1 MAGRPKKSETAE
13 KTTKTTK
20 AVDNTQEQLKA
31 LQEQLAKLMAENE
44 ALKEQKENSKIAVN
58 EQDEY
63 NEQEEEELTA
73 DTDITVISQTVGKL
87 VISTEGNGVGTVYRF
102 EEFGEVQ
109 DIPFGDLKDIV
120 KNKPRFAKEGAYF
133 ICNPQA
139 VKKLRL
145 GTQYKNLIDDK
156 TFLNLF
162 DKDAKTIVAL
172 YESAPQMQQ
181 EQVVSLIEDRL
192 AKKLEVDGNV
202 LIKIGKLCGKDF
214 ITQEEE

>member
-1 MAGRPKKSETAE
+1 MARPKKDATKVVAQIDVSKEVVQNTTQELLKKFEELQKQLTELKAE
-13 KTTKTTK
+13 NNALK
-20 AVDNTQEQLKA
+20 DNTQVEDNDK
-31 LQEQLAKLMAENE
+31 
-44 ALKEQKENSKIAVN
+44 
-58 EQDEY
+58 
-63 NEQEEEELTA
+63 EELTS

-87 VISTEGNGVGTVYRF
+87 VLSTEGNGIGTVYRF

-145 GTQYKNLIDDK
+145 GNQYKNLIDDK
-156 TFLNLF
+156 TFVNLF

-172 YESAPQMQQ
+172 YESAPKMQQ
-181 EQVVSLIEDRL
+181 EQVVSLIQDRL
-192 AKKLEVDGNV
+192 DNGLEVDGNV
-202 LIKIGKLCGKDF
+202 LIKIGQLCGRDF
-214 ITQEEE
+214 ITKE

>member
-13 KTTKTTK
+13 KTTKSTK

-31 LQEQLAKLMAENE
+31 LQEQIAQLMAENE
-44 ALKEQKENSKIAVN
+44 ALKTKEEEEEKASVTTVKEEV
-58 EQDEY
+58 
-63 NEQEEEELTA
+63 EEELTS

-87 VISTEGNGVGTVYRF
+87 VISTEGNGIGTVYRF

-145 GTQYKNLIDDK
+145 GNQYKNLIDDK
-156 TFLNLF
+156 TFINLF
-162 DKDAKTIVAL
+162 DKDAKTIIAL
-172 YESAPQMQQ
+172 YESAPKMQQ
-181 EQVVSLIEDRL
+181 EQVISLIQDRL
-192 AKKLEVDGNV
+192 DKGLEVDGNV
-202 LIKIGKLCGKDF
+202 LIKIGQLCGRDF
-214 ITQEEE
+214 ITKE

>member
-1 MAGRPKKSETAE
+1 MARPKKDATKVVAQIDVSKEVVQDATQELLKKFEELQKQLAE
-13 KTTKTTK
+13 LK
-20 AVDNTQEQLKA
+20 AENDALKDNTQVED
-31 LQEQLAKLMAENE
+31 ND
-44 ALKEQKENSKIAVN
+44 NT
-58 EQDEY
+58 
-63 NEQEEEELTA
+63 EELTS

-145 GTQYKNLIDDK
+145 GNQYKNLIDDK
-156 TFLNLF
+156 TFVNLF
-162 DKDAKTIVAL
+162 DKDAKTIIAL
-172 YESAPQMQQ
+172 YESAPKMQQ
-181 EQVVSLIEDRL
+181 EQVVSLIQDRL
-192 AKKLEVDGNV
+192 DNGLEVDGNV
-202 LIKIGKLCGKDF
+202 LIKIGQLCGRDF
-214 ITQEEE
+214 ITKE

>member
-1 MAGRPKKSETAE
+1 MARPKKDATKVVAQVDVSKEVVQDATQELLKKFEELQKQLAE
-13 KTTKTTK
+13 LK
-20 AVDNTQEQLKA
+20 AENDALKDNTQVED
-31 LQEQLAKLMAENE
+31 N
-44 ALKEQKENSKIAVN
+44 NNV
-58 EQDEY
+58 
-63 NEQEEEELTA
+63 EELTS

-87 VISTEGNGVGTVYRF
+87 VLSTEGNGIGTVYRF

-120 KNKPRFAKEGAYF
+120 KHKPRFAKEGAYF

-156 TFLNLF
+156 TFTNLF

-172 YESAPQMQQ
+172 YESAPKMQQ
-181 EQVVSLIEDRL
+181 EQVISLIEDRL
-192 AKKLEVDGNV
+192 ANKLEVDGNV

-214 ITQEEE
+214 LTTEEE

>member
-1 MAGRPKKSETAE
+1 MARPKKDATKVVAQVDVSKEVVQDATQELLKKFEELQKQLAE
-13 KTTKTTK
+13 LKAENDALKDTKQ
-20 AVDNTQEQLKA
+20 VENNDNT
-31 LQEQLAKLMAENE
+31 
-44 ALKEQKENSKIAVN
+44 
-58 EQDEY
+58 
-63 NEQEEEELTA
+63 EELTS

-87 VISTEGNGVGTVYRF
+87 VLSTEGNGIGTVYRF

-120 KNKPRFAKEGAYF
+120 KHKPRFAKEGAYF

-156 TFLNLF
+156 TFTNLF

-172 YESAPQMQQ
+172 YESAPKMQQ
-181 EQVVSLIEDRL
+181 EQVISLIEDRL
-192 AKKLEVDGNV
+192 ANKLEVDGNV

-214 ITQEEE
+214 LTTEEE

>member
-13 KTTKTTK
+13 KTTKSTK
-20 AVDNTQEQLKA
+20 AVDNTQEQLKI
-31 LQEQLAKLMAENE
+31 LQEQIAKLMAENE
-44 ALKEQKENSKIAVN
+44 TLKAEKEKEKEKKISVATVK
-58 EQDEY
+58 EEV
-63 NEQEEEELTA
+63 EEELTS

-145 GTQYKNLIDDK
+145 GNQYKNLIDDK
-156 TFLNLF
+156 TFVNLF
-162 DKDAKTIVAL
+162 DKDAKTIIAL
-172 YESAPQMQQ
+172 YESAPKMQQ
-181 EQVVSLIEDRL
+181 EQVVSLIQDRL
-192 AKKLEVDGNV
+192 DNGLEVDGNV
-202 LIKIGKLCGKDF
+202 LIKIGQLCGRDF
-214 ITQEEE
+214 ITKE

>member
-1 MAGRPKKSETAE
+1 MARPKKDATKVVAQVDVSKEVVQDATQELLKKFEELQKQLAE
-13 KTTKTTK
+13 LK
-20 AVDNTQEQLKA
+20 AENDALKDIKQVEDNDNT
-31 LQEQLAKLMAENE
+31 
-44 ALKEQKENSKIAVN
+44 
-58 EQDEY
+58 
-63 NEQEEEELTA
+63 EELTS

-145 GTQYKNLIDDK
+145 GNQYKNLIDDK
-156 TFLNLF
+156 TFVNLF

-172 YESAPQMQQ
+172 YESAPKMQQ
-181 EQVVSLIEDRL
+181 EQVVSLIQDRL
-192 AKKLEVDGNV
+192 DNGLEVDGNV
-202 LIKIGKLCGKDF
+202 LIKIGQLCGRDF
-214 ITQEEE
+214 ITKE

>member
-1 MAGRPKKSETAE
+1 MARPKKDATKVVAQVDVSKEVVQDATQELLKKFEELQKQLAE
-13 KTTKTTK
+13 LK
-20 AVDNTQEQLKA
+20 AENDALKDNTQVEDNDK
-31 LQEQLAKLMAENE
+31 
-44 ALKEQKENSKIAVN
+44 V
-58 EQDEY
+58 
-63 NEQEEEELTA
+63 EELTS

-87 VISTEGNGVGTVYRF
+87 VLSTEGNGMGTVYRF

-120 KNKPRFAKEGAYF
+120 KHKPRFAKEGAYF

-156 TFLNLF
+156 TFTNLF
-162 DKDAKTIVAL
+162 DKDAQTIVAL
-172 YESAPQMQQ
+172 YELAPKMQQ
-181 EQVVSLIEDRL
+181 EQIVSLIEDRL
-192 AKKLEVDGNV
+192 EKKLDVDGNV

-214 ITQEEE
+214 LTTEEE

>member
-44 ALKEQKENSKIAVN
+44 ALKEQKESNKVEIN
-58 EQDEY
+58 EHD
-63 NEQEEEELTA
+63 EQEEEITA

-102 EEFGEVQ
+102 ENFGEVQ
-109 DIPFGDLKDIV
+109 DIPFGDLRDIV

-156 TFLNLF
+156 TFVNLF
-162 DKDAKTIVAL
+162 DKDAKTIIAL
-172 YESAPQMQQ
+172 YTSAPQMQQ

-192 AKKLEVDGNV
+192 DKGLEVDGNV

-214 ITQEEE
+214 IQSIAQEEE

>member
-1 MAGRPKKSETAE
+1 MGRPKKDATKVVAQIDVSKEVVQNTTQELLKKFEELQKQLTELKAE
-13 KTTKTTK
+13 NNALK
-20 AVDNTQEQLKA
+20 DNTQVED
-31 LQEQLAKLMAENE
+31 ND
-44 ALKEQKENSKIAVN
+44 NT
-58 EQDEY
+58 
-63 NEQEEEELTA
+63 EELTS

-145 GTQYKNLIDDK
+145 GNQYKNLIDDK
-156 TFLNLF
+156 TFVNLF

-172 YESAPQMQQ
+172 YESAPKMQQ
-181 EQVVSLIEDRL
+181 EQVISLIQDRL
-192 AKKLEVDGNV
+192 DNGLEVDGNV
-202 LIKIGKLCGKDF
+202 LIKIGQLCGRDF
-214 ITQEEE
+214 ITKE

>member
-1 MAGRPKKSETAE
+1 MAGRPKKTQ
-13 KTTKTTK
+13 TTEQTT
-20 AVDNTQEQLKA
+20 VDVNTELMKKLEE
-31 LQEQLAKLMAENE
+31 LQKQITELRAENST
-44 ALKEQKENSKIAVN
+44 LKDNQIDK
-58 EQDEY
+58 
-63 NEQEEEELTA
+63 QEDNVEITA
-73 DTDITVISQTVGKL
+73 DTDVTVISQTVGKL
-87 VISTEGNGVGTVYRF
+87 VLSTEGNGIGTVYRF

-133 ICNPQA
+133 ICNPQV

-156 TFLNLF
+156 TFTNLF

-172 YESAPQMQQ
+172 YESAPKMQQ

-192 AKKLEVDGNV
+192 ERHLDVDGNV

-214 ITQEEE
+214 LINEE

>member
-1 MAGRPKKSETAE
+1 MARPKKDATKVVAQVDVSKEVVQDATQELLKKFEELQKQLAE
-13 KTTKTTK
+13 LK
-20 AVDNTQEQLKA
+20 AENDALKDIKQVEDNDNT
-31 LQEQLAKLMAENE
+31 
-44 ALKEQKENSKIAVN
+44 
-58 EQDEY
+58 
-63 NEQEEEELTA
+63 EELTS

-87 VISTEGNGVGTVYRF
+87 VLSTEGNGIGTVYRF

-120 KNKPRFAKEGAYF
+120 KHKPRFAKEGAYF

-145 GTQYKNLIDDK
+145 GTQYKNLINDE
-156 TFLNLF
+156 TFTNLF

-172 YESAPQMQQ
+172 YESAPKMQQ
-181 EQVVSLIEDRL
+181 EQVVGLIEDRL

-214 ITQEEE
+214 LTTEEEES

>member
-44 ALKEQKENSKIAVN
+44 ALKEQKENSKIEVN
-58 EQDEY
+58 EQ
-63 NEQEEEELTA
+63 NEQEEELTA

>member
-1 MAGRPKKSETAE
+1 MARPKKDATKVVAQIDVSKEVVQDTTQELLKKFEELQKQLTELKAE
-13 KTTKTTK
+13 NDALK
-20 AVDNTQEQLKA
+20 DNTQVEDNDK
-31 LQEQLAKLMAENE
+31 
-44 ALKEQKENSKIAVN
+44 
-58 EQDEY
+58 
-63 NEQEEEELTA
+63 EELTS

-87 VISTEGNGVGTVYRF
+87 VISTEGNGIGTVYRF

-145 GTQYKNLIDDK
+145 GNQYKNLIDDK
-156 TFLNLF
+156 TFVNLF

-172 YESAPQMQQ
+172 YESAPKMQQ
-181 EQVVSLIEDRL
+181 EQVVSLIQDRL
-192 AKKLEVDGNV
+192 DNGLEVDGNV
-202 LIKIGKLCGKDF
+202 LIKIGQLCGRDF
-214 ITQEEE
+214 ITKE

>member
-1 MAGRPKKSETAE
+1 MARPKKDATKVVAQVDVSKEVVQDATQELLKKFEELQKQLAE
-13 KTTKTTK
+13 LK
-20 AVDNTQEQLKA
+20 AENDALKDNTQVED
-31 LQEQLAKLMAENE
+31 ND
-44 ALKEQKENSKIAVN
+44 NV
-58 EQDEY
+58 
-63 NEQEEEELTA
+63 EELTS

-145 GTQYKNLIDDK
+145 GNQYKNLIDDK
-156 TFLNLF
+156 TFVNLF

-172 YESAPQMQQ
+172 YESAPKMQQ
-181 EQVVSLIEDRL
+181 EQVVSLIQDRL
-192 AKKLEVDGNV
+192 DNGLEVDGNV
-202 LIKIGKLCGKDF
+202 LIKIGQLCGRDF
-214 ITQEEE
+214 ITKE

>member
-1 MAGRPKKSETAE
+1 MARPKKDA
-13 KTTKTTK
+13 TKVVAQIDVSK
-20 AVDNTQEQLKA
+20 EVVQDATQELLKKFEELQKQLAELKA
-31 LQEQLAKLMAENE
+31 END
-44 ALKEQKENSKIAVN
+44 ALKDTKQVEDDNN
-58 EQDEY
+58 T
-63 NEQEEEELTA
+63 EELTS

-87 VISTEGNGVGTVYRF
+87 VLSTEGNGMGTVYRF

-120 KNKPRFAKEGAYF
+120 KHKPRFAKEGAYF

-145 GTQYKNLIDDK
+145 GTQYKNLIDDE
-156 TFLNLF
+156 TFTNLF

-172 YESAPQMQQ
+172 YESAPKMQQ
-181 EQVVSLIEDRL
+181 EQVINLIEDRL

-214 ITQEEE
+214 LTTEEEE

>member
-1 MAGRPKKSETAE
+1 MARPKKDATKVVAQVDVSKEVVQDATQELLKKFEELQKQLAE
-13 KTTKTTK
+13 LK
-20 AVDNTQEQLKA
+20 AENDALKDIKQVEDNDNT
-31 LQEQLAKLMAENE
+31 
-44 ALKEQKENSKIAVN
+44 
-58 EQDEY
+58 
-63 NEQEEEELTA
+63 EELTS

-120 KNKPRFAKEGAYF
+120 KHKPRFAKEGAYF

-145 GTQYKNLIDDK
+145 GNQYKNLIDDK
-156 TFLNLF
+156 TFVNLF

-172 YESAPQMQQ
+172 YESAPKMQQ
-181 EQVVSLIEDRL
+181 EQVVSLIQDRL
-192 AKKLEVDGNV
+192 DNGLEVDGNV
-202 LIKIGKLCGKDF
+202 LIKIGQLCGRDF
-214 ITQEEE
+214 ITKE

>member
-1 MAGRPKKSETAE
+1 MARPKKDATKVVAQVDVSKEVVQDATQELLKKFEELQKQLAE
-13 KTTKTTK
+13 LK
-20 AVDNTQEQLKA
+20 AENDALKDNTQVED
-31 LQEQLAKLMAENE
+31 ND
-44 ALKEQKENSKIAVN
+44 NV
-58 EQDEY
+58 
-63 NEQEEEELTA
+63 EELTS

-87 VISTEGNGVGTVYRF
+87 VLSTEGNGIGTVYRF

-120 KNKPRFAKEGAYF
+120 KHKPRFAKEGAYF

-156 TFLNLF
+156 TFTNLF

-172 YESAPQMQQ
+172 YESAPKMQQ
-181 EQVVSLIEDRL
+181 EQVISLIEDRL
-192 AKKLEVDGNV
+192 ANKLEVDGNV

-214 ITQEEE
+214 LTTEEE

>member
-13 KTTKTTK
+13 KTTKSTK
-20 AVDNTQEQLKA
+20 AVDNTQEQLKT
-31 LQEQLAKLMAENE
+31 LQEQIAKLMAENE
-44 ALKEQKENSKIAVN
+44 TLKAKKEKEEKISVATVK
-58 EQDEY
+58 EEV
-63 NEQEEEELTA
+63 EEELTS

-87 VISTEGNGVGTVYRF
+87 VLSTEGNGVGTVYRF

-145 GTQYKNLIDDK
+145 GNQYKNLIDDK
-156 TFLNLF
+156 TFVNLF

-172 YESAPQMQQ
+172 YESAPKMQQ
-181 EQVVSLIEDRL
+181 EQVVSLIQDRL
-192 AKKLEVDGNV
+192 DNGLEVDGNV
-202 LIKIGKLCGKDF
+202 LIKIGQLCGRDF
-214 ITQEEE
+214 ITKE

>member
-1 MAGRPKKSETAE
+1 MARPKKDATKVVAQVDVSKEVVQDATQELLKKFEELQKQLAE
-13 KTTKTTK
+13 LKAENDALKDTKQ
-20 AVDNTQEQLKA
+20 VENNDNT
-31 LQEQLAKLMAENE
+31 
-44 ALKEQKENSKIAVN
+44 
-58 EQDEY
+58 
-63 NEQEEEELTA
+63 EELTS

-87 VISTEGNGVGTVYRF
+87 VLSTEGNGMGTIYRF

-120 KNKPRFAKEGAYF
+120 KHKPRFAKEGAYF

-156 TFLNLF
+156 TFTNLF

-172 YESAPQMQQ
+172 YESAPKMQQ

-192 AKKLEVDGNV
+192 ANKLEVDGNV

-214 ITQEEE
+214 LTTEEE

>member
-1 MAGRPKKSETAE
+1 MARPKKDATKVVAQIDVSKEVVQNTTQELLKKFEELQKQLTELKAE
-13 KTTKTTK
+13 NNALK
-20 AVDNTQEQLKA
+20 DNTQVED
-31 LQEQLAKLMAENE
+31 ND
-44 ALKEQKENSKIAVN
+44 NT
-58 EQDEY
+58 
-63 NEQEEEELTA
+63 EELTS

-145 GTQYKNLIDDK
+145 GNQYKNLIDDK
-156 TFLNLF
+156 TFVNLF

-172 YESAPQMQQ
+172 YESAPKMQQ
-181 EQVVSLIEDRL
+181 EQVVSLIQDRL
-192 AKKLEVDGNV
+192 DNGLEVDGNV
-202 LIKIGKLCGKDF
+202 LIKIGQLCGRDF
-214 ITQEEE
+214 ITKE

>member
-1 MAGRPKKSETAE
+1 MGRPKKDATKVVTQIDVSNDVVQDATQELLKKFEELQKQLAE
-13 KTTKTTK
+13 LKAENDALKDTKQ
-20 AVDNTQEQLKA
+20 VENNDNT
-31 LQEQLAKLMAENE
+31 
-44 ALKEQKENSKIAVN
+44 
-58 EQDEY
+58 
-63 NEQEEEELTA
+63 EELTS
-73 DTDITVISQTVGKL
+73 DTDITVISQTIGKL
-87 VISTEGNGVGTVYRF
+87 VLSTEGNGIGTVYRF

-120 KNKPRFAKEGAYF
+120 KHKPRFAKEGAYF

-156 TFLNLF
+156 TFTNLF

-172 YESAPQMQQ
+172 YESAPKMQQ

-192 AKKLEVDGNV
+192 TKKLEVDGNV
-202 LIKIGKLCGKDF
+202 LIKIGKLCGRDF
-214 ITQEEE
+214 LTTEEE